1 MPLVYLGTGWFIGIW
16 LASLLRLPIE
26 TLLLAVI
33 IPILGLVLWRKDVRM
48 RLVWASVLC
57 ALVGGV
63 WFTLR
68 LPHFDQNSLATYDGI
83 GVVTIEG
90 VIDAPPDVRDTY
102 INLRV
107 NADQLTLPDRSS
119 RPINGVVLVRPGRPA
134 EFHYGDRVRVTGE
147 LTTPP
152 EFATFSYADFLARQ
166 GVYSLID
173 RPRIS
178 VLEQDRGSP
187 LLAAIMGLITLW
199 AIYLGRQAAALNSL
213 FAAGI
218 LMTALDPNTLFDV
231 GFQLSFV
238 ATLGLVIYATPFTR
252 ATEGFVTRL
261 FNRRFAQ
268 QAVGLIK
275 DALYKHLAF
284 YWNVT
289 LEILKRMIEQG

>member
-16 LASLLRLPIE
+16 IASLLHLPIE
-26 TLLLAVI
+26 ALLLAAI
-33 IPILGLVLWRKDVRM
+33 APILGLVLWRGDQRA
-48 RLVWASVLC
+48 RLIWLSVFAAIL
-57 ALVGGV
+57 GG
-63 WFTLR
+63 LR
-68 LPHFDQNSLATYDGI
+68 FAISVPHFDQNSLATYNGI
-83 GVVTIEG
+83 GGVTLEG

-107 NADQLTLPDRSS
+107 KADQLTLPDKSS

-187 LLAAIMGLITLW
+187 LLAAI
-199 AIYLGRQAAALNSL
+199 
-213 FAAGI
+213 
-218 LMTALDPNTLFDV
+218 
-231 GFQLSFV
+231 
-238 ATLGLVIYATPFTR
+238 YAFR
-252 ATEGFVTRL
+252 ARAYCVVRSY
-261 FNRRFAQ
+261 N
-268 QAVGLIK
+268 
-275 DALYKHLAF
+275 
-284 YWNVT
+284 
-289 LEILKRMIEQG
+289 